1 MRFHGSRVNCASK
14 GCAASKEQGSCE
26 TGPVRIEVPACVDGA
41 PAKEIAPDAYADNTT
56 VKEIVLPEGLERIGD
71 RAFRGCTELRE
82 IVLPSTLKT
91 IGDGAFEGCSRL
103 WEAILPEGLRHI
115 GSSAFRGCMRMDSP
129 RIPKTVE
136 RIGDRA
142 FGGCSSIRSFVVD
155 GCSKYFSCIGPA
167 LIEND
172 RSVLVSWAAGDATD
186 RINLPEFIESIRPGA
201 FEGCPART
209 IVLPETLMRADAKS
223 FSGCRSLESVELF
236 WTSPCLAS
244 DKGIL
249 YTKGM
254 GELLFCPPS
263 TTLLEVHIADTVR
276 SIASHAF
283 DGCDNIRLLDFPK
296 NLRSIDD
303 DAFIGMDRLMVL
315 CIPPGMK
322 ASLPYELYDYDG
334 TPLSMEESSGKEFLL
349 KNGRFVANREYESD
363 AETDVAKNDSHA
375 DLLKECNTLINNLID
390 IPESE
395 ETVFRPIQGV
405 TTRLKDVAGNSDMKA
420 EIMDRLV
427 LPTLHPEIFRKYDI
441 PTRTGIVMYG
451 PPGTGKTLIAR
462 AIAGEL
468 DAAFY
473 SVKASDILGK
483 YVGDDEKR
491 IKDLFESAR
500 SHDRAV
506 VFFDDFDTIGSS
518 RGNSQEPWRDSLV
531 NELLTQMDGL
541 ETSSGCLLVIAATN
555 RPWNLDS
562 ALTRPGRFDRMI
574 EVPLPDRETRAEIF
588 RLNLARV
595 PRKGRISYADL
606 ADSTDG
612 YSGADIAEACR
623 KAKILRARIESEG
636 GTEGLTMK
644 DIRDALRRTSPS
656 VSEADLR
663 KIKEFAETGRV
674 LEGAYAP
681 TRIQDLSG
689 YR

>member
-1 MRFHGSRVNCASK
+1 MKCASE
-14 GCAASKEQGSCE
+14 GCATSNERKSCKTGSI
-26 TGPVRIEVPACVDGA
+26 RIEVPACVDGT
-41 PAKEIAPDAYADNTT
+41 PTREIAPNAYAGNTT
-56 VKEIVLPEGLERIGD
+56 VKEIILPEGLERIGD
-71 RAFRGCTELRE
+71 RAFEGCTELRE

-91 IGDGAFEGCSRL
+91 IGDSAFEGCSRL
-103 WEAILPEGLRHI
+103 WEAILPEGLRCI

-142 FGGCSSIRSFVVD
+142 FGGCLSIRSFIVD
-155 GCSKYFSCIGPA
+155 GCSKSFSCIGPA
-167 LIEND
+167 LIKTD
-172 RSVLVSWAAGDATD
+172 GSTLVCWGAGDQSD
-186 RINLPEFIESIRPGA
+186 RIGLPEFIESIRPGA
-201 FEGCPART
+201 FEGCSVKS
-209 IVLPETLMRADAKS
+209 IVLPESLMRADADS

-236 WTSPCLAS
+236 WSSPCFS
-244 DKGIL
+244 TDKGIL

-263 TTLLEVHIADTVR
+263 IALLEIHMTEAVR
-276 SIASHAF
+276 SIASRAF
-283 DGCDNIRLLDFPK
+283 EGCDNIRLLDFPQG
-296 NLRSIDD
+296 LRIIGD
-303 DAFIGMDRLMVL
+303 DAFTGMDRLMVL

-322 ASLPYELYDYDG
+322 ASLPYELYDYDE
-334 TPLSMEESSGKEFLL
+334 TPLSKEESCGKEYLL
-349 KNGRFVANREYESD
+349 KNGRFVVNREYEDDADSD
-363 AETDVAKNDSHA
+363 EERNDSHA

-390 IPESE
+390 MPESE

-405 TTRLKDVAGNSDMKA
+405 TTTLKDVAGNSDMKA

-427 LPTLHPEIFRKYDI
+427 LPTLHPEIFKKYNI

-491 IKDLFESAR
+491 IRDLFESAR

-506 VFFDDFDTIGSS
+506 VFFDDFDSIGSS
-518 RGNSQEPWRDSLV
+518 RGSSQEPWRDSLV

-574 EVPLPDRETRAEIF
+574 EVPLPDREARAEIF
-588 RLNLARV
+588 KLNLSQV
-595 PRKGRISYADL
+595 PHKGRISYADL
-606 ADSTDG
+606 ADSTKG

-644 DIRDALRRTSPS
+644 DVRDALKRTNPS
-656 VSEADLR
+656 VSEADLK